1 MNYLKLNIEKISKI
15 EGLKIYVDEISNE
28 DWHKFFTIL
37 EKEEVD
43 TVSIEQY
50 FPEGSILWIKS
61 TLDQAIME
69 LMSKKAEELGFLK
82 K

>member
-1 MNYLKLNIEKISKI
+1 MNK
-15 EGLKIYVDEISNE
+15 
-28 DWHKFFTIL
+28 
-37 EKEEVD
+37 VD

-50 FPEGSILWIKS
+50 LPEGSILWIKS

-69 LMSKKAEELGFLK
+69 LMSKKAEELKFLK